1 MEKELRLRD
10 PGIGNLPII
19 PPLEESDEII
29 DHDKKTILLQVY
41 GESVDL
47 ALVETDREV
56 WRETLCRGLVF
67 NNYGSYSISVDV
79 DGKRI
84 HPSFNNVNRIP
95 KEFITSKEWISTK
108 KLDWNK
114 CINKCLNCKFSCDIE
129 VDGEFNEKLLR
140 YNVVYPASIRVGK
153 KAYRYNRPILTGVN
167 YNGKDYKLLPLLR
180 PVVDEWTLDGFE
192 IPKYERLFC
201 VTALVA
207 TAQEVEF
214 TAAPLHTKSP

>member
-10 PGIGNLPII
+10 PCIGNLPII
-19 PPLEESDEII
+19 PPLEENDEII

-67 NNYGSYSISVDV
+67 NNYGSYSISVEV

-95 KEFITSKEWISTK
+95 KEFIISKEWQNK

-167 YNGKDYKLLPLLR
+167 YNGKDYKLYPFRRKLKVLVNIPIDLDIEE
-180 PVVDEWTLDGFE
+180 PNESILDGFY
-192 IPKYERLFC
+192 IPEYNTIK
-201 VTALVA
+201 
-207 TAQEVEF
+207 
-214 TAAPLHTKSP
+214 

>member
-10 PGIGNLPII
+10 PCIGNLPII

-67 NNYGSYSISVDV
+67 NNYGSYSISVEV

-95 KEFITSKEWISTK
+95 KEFITSKEWQNK
-108 KLDWNK
+108 KLDWNS
-114 CINKCLNCKFSCDIE
+114 CICKSLDIEFYCDIE
-129 VDGEFNEKLLR
+129 VDVEFDEKLLQ
-140 YNVVYPASIRVGK
+140 YNVVYPASIRVGRK
-153 KAYRYNRPILTGVN
+153 VYRYNRPILTGVN
-167 YNGKDYKLLPLLR
+167 YNGKDYKLYPFRRKLKVLVNIPIDLDIEE
-180 PVVDEWTLDGFE
+180 PNESILDGFY
-192 IPKYERLFC
+192 IPEYNTIK
-201 VTALVA
+201 
-207 TAQEVEF
+207 
-214 TAAPLHTKSP
+214 

>member
-67 NNYGSYSISVDV
+67 NNYGSYSISVEV

-95 KEFITSKEWISTK
+95 KEFIISKEWQNK

-167 YNGKDYKLLPLLR
+167 YNGKDYKLYPFRRKLKVLVNIPIDLDIEE
-180 PVVDEWTLDGFE
+180 PNESILDGFY
-192 IPKYERLFC
+192 IPEYNTIK
-201 VTALVA
+201 
-207 TAQEVEF
+207 
-214 TAAPLHTKSP
+214 

>member
-29 DHDKKTILLQVY
+29 EQDKKTILLQVY

-47 ALVETDREV
+47 ALAETDREE
-56 WRETLCRGLVF
+56 WAKTLCRGLVF
-67 NNYGSYSISVDV
+67 NNYGSYSISVEV

-95 KEFITSKEWISTK
+95 KEFITSKEWQNK
-108 KLDWNK
+108 KLDWNS
-114 CINKCLNCKFSCDIE
+114 CICKSLDIEFYCDIE
-129 VDGEFNEKLLR
+129 VDVEFDEKLLQ

-153 KAYRYNRPILTGVN
+153 KVYRYNRPILTGVN
-167 YNGKDYKLLPLLR
+167 YNGKDYKLYPFRRKLKVLVNIPIDLDIEE
-180 PVVDEWTLDGFE
+180 PNESILDGFY
-192 IPKYERLFC
+192 IPEYNTIK
-201 VTALVA
+201 
-207 TAQEVEF
+207 
-214 TAAPLHTKSP
+214 

>member
-67 NNYGSYSISVDV
+67 NNYGSYSISVEV

-95 KEFITSKEWISTK
+95 KEFIISKEWQNK

-153 KAYRYNRPILTGVN
+153 KAYRYNRHILTGVN
-167 YNGKDYKLLPLLR
+167 YNGKDYKLYPFRRKLKVLVNIPIDLDIEE
-180 PVVDEWTLDGFE
+180 PNESILDGFY
-192 IPKYERLFC
+192 IPEYNTIK
-201 VTALVA
+201 
-207 TAQEVEF
+207 
-214 TAAPLHTKSP
+214 

>member
-1 MEKELRLRD
+1 VEKELRLRD

-47 ALVETDREV
+47 ALAETDREV

-67 NNYGSYSISVDV
+67 NNYGSYSISVEV

-84 HPSFNNVNRIP
+84 HPGFNNVNRIP
-95 KEFITSKEWISTK
+95 KEFITSKEWQNK
-108 KLDWNK
+108 KLDWNS
-114 CINKCLNCKFSCDIE
+114 CICKSLDIEFYCDIE
-129 VDGEFNEKLLR
+129 VDAEFDEKLLQ

-153 KAYRYNRPILTGVN
+153 KVYRYNRPILTGVN
-167 YNGKDYKLLPLLR
+167 YNGKDYKLYPFRRKLKVLVNIPIDLDIEE
-180 PVVDEWTLDGFE
+180 PNESILDGFY
-192 IPKYERLFC
+192 IPEYNTIK
-201 VTALVA
+201 
-207 TAQEVEF
+207 
-214 TAAPLHTKSP
+214 

>member
-67 NNYGSYSISVDV
+67 NNYGSYSISVEV
-79 DGKRI
+79 DGIRI

-95 KEFITSKEWISTK
+95 KEFITSKEWQNK
-108 KLDWNK
+108 KLDWNS
-114 CINKCLNCKFSCDIE
+114 CICKSLDIEFYCDIE
-129 VDGEFNEKLLR
+129 VDAEFDEKLLQ
-140 YNVVYPASIRVGK
+140 YNVVYPVSIRVGRK
-153 KAYRYNRPILTGVN
+153 VYRYNRPILTGVN
-167 YNGKDYKLLPLLR
+167 YNGKDYKLYPFRRKLKVLVNIPIDLDIEE
-180 PVVDEWTLDGFE
+180 PNESILDGFY
-192 IPKYERLFC
+192 IPEYNTIK
-201 VTALVA
+201 
-207 TAQEVEF
+207 
-214 TAAPLHTKSP
+214 

>member
-47 ALVETDREV
+47 ALVETGREV

-67 NNYGSYSISVDV
+67 NNYGSYSISVEV

-95 KEFITSKEWISTK
+95 KEFIISKEWQNK
-108 KLDWNK
+108 KLDWNS
-114 CINKCLNCKFSCDIE
+114 CICKSLDIEFYCDIE
-129 VDGEFNEKLLR
+129 VDAEFDEKLLQ
-140 YNVVYPASIRVGK
+140 YDVVYPASIRVGK
-153 KAYRYNRPILTGVN
+153 KVYRYNRPILTGVN
-167 YNGKDYKLLPLLR
+167 YNGKDYKLYPFRRKLKVLVNIPIDLDIEE
-180 PVVDEWTLDGFE
+180 PNESILDGFY
-192 IPKYERLFC
+192 IPEYNTIK
-201 VTALVA
+201 
-207 TAQEVEF
+207 
-214 TAAPLHTKSP
+214 

>member
-10 PGIGNLPII
+10 PGIGNLTII

-67 NNYGSYSISVDV
+67 NNYGSYSISVEV

-84 HPSFNNVNRIP
+84 QPDFDNVNRTP
-95 KEFITSKEWISTK
+95 KEFIISKEWQNK
-108 KLDWNK
+108 KLD
-114 CINKCLNCKFSCDIE
+114 
-129 VDGEFNEKLLR
+129 
-140 YNVVYPASIRVGK
+140 
-153 KAYRYNRPILTGVN
+153 
-167 YNGKDYKLLPLLR
+167 
-180 PVVDEWTLDGFE
+180 
-192 IPKYERLFC
+192 
-201 VTALVA
+201 
-207 TAQEVEF
+207 
-214 TAAPLHTKSP
+214 

>member
-29 DHDKKTILLQVY
+29 DHNKKTILLQVY

-47 ALVETDREV
+47 ALAETDREV

-67 NNYGSYSISVDV
+67 NNYGSYSISVEV

-84 HPSFNNVNRIP
+84 HPSFDNVNRTS
-95 KEFITSKEWISTK
+95 KEFIISKEWQNK
-108 KLDWNK
+108 KLDWNS
-114 CINKCLNCKFSCDIE
+114 CICKSLDIEFYCDIE
-129 VDGEFNEKLLR
+129 VDVEFDEKLLQ

-153 KAYRYNRPILTGVN
+153 KVYRYNRPILTGVN
-167 YNGKDYKLLPLLR
+167 YNGKDYKLYPFRRKLKVLVNIPIDLDIEE
-180 PVVDEWTLDGFE
+180 PNESILDGFY
-192 IPKYERLFC
+192 IPEYNTIK
-201 VTALVA
+201 
-207 TAQEVEF
+207 
-214 TAAPLHTKSP
+214 

>member
-47 ALVETDREV
+47 ALVETDREE
-56 WRETLCRGLVF
+56 WAKTLCRGLVF
-67 NNYGSYSISVDV
+67 NNYGSYSISVEV

-95 KEFITSKEWISTK
+95 KEFITSKEWQNK
-108 KLDWNK
+108 KLDWNS
-114 CINKCLNCKFSCDIE
+114 CICKSLDIEFYCDIE
-129 VDGEFNEKLLR
+129 VDVEFDEKLLQ
-140 YNVVYPASIRVGK
+140 YNVVYPASIRVGRK
-153 KAYRYNRPILTGVN
+153 VYRYNRPILMGVN
-167 YNGKDYKLLPLLR
+167 YNGKDYKLYPFRRKLKVLVNIPIDLDIEE
-180 PVVDEWTLDGFE
+180 PNESILDGVY
-192 IPKYERLFC
+192 IPEYNTIK
-201 VTALVA
+201 
-207 TAQEVEF
+207 
-214 TAAPLHTKSP
+214 

>member
-67 NNYGSYSISVDV
+67 NNYGSYSISVEV

-95 KEFITSKEWISTK
+95 KEFITSKEWQNK
-108 KLDWNK
+108 KLDWNS
-114 CINKCLNCKFSCDIE
+114 CICKSLDIEFYCDIE
-129 VDGEFNEKLLR
+129 VDVEFDEKLLQ

-153 KAYRYNRPILTGVN
+153 KVYRYNRPILTGVN
-167 YNGKDYKLLPLLR
+167 YNGKDYKLYPFRRKLKVLVNIPIDLDIEE
-180 PVVDEWTLDGFE
+180 PNESILDGFY
-192 IPKYERLFC
+192 IPEYNTIK
-201 VTALVA
+201 
-207 TAQEVEF
+207 
-214 TAAPLHTKSP
+214 

>member
-29 DHDKKTILLQVY
+29 DHNKKTILLQVY

-47 ALVETDREV
+47 ALAETDREV

-67 NNYGSYSISVDV
+67 NNYGSYSISVEV

-95 KEFITSKEWISTK
+95 KEFITSKEWQNK
-108 KLDWNK
+108 KLDWNS
-114 CINKCLNCKFSCDIE
+114 CICKSLDIEFYCDIE
-129 VDGEFNEKLLR
+129 VDAEFDEKLLQ
-140 YNVVYPASIRVGK
+140 YNVVYPASIRVGRK
-153 KAYRYNRPILTGVN
+153 VYRYNRPILTGVN
-167 YNGKDYKLLPLLR
+167 YNGKDYKLYPFRRKLKVLVNIPIDLDIEE
-180 PVVDEWTLDGFE
+180 PNESILDGFY
-192 IPKYERLFC
+192 IPEYNTIK
-201 VTALVA
+201 
-207 TAQEVEF
+207 
-214 TAAPLHTKSP
+214 

>member
-67 NNYGSYSISVDV
+67 NNYGSYSISVEV

-95 KEFITSKEWISTK
+95 KEFITSKEWQNM
-108 KLDWNK
+108 KLDWNS
-114 CINKCLNCKFSCDIE
+114 CICKSLDIEFYCDIE
-129 VDGEFNEKLLR
+129 VDAEFDEKLLQ

-153 KAYRYNRPILTGVN
+153 KVYRYNRPILTGVN
-167 YNGKDYKLLPLLR
+167 YNGKDYKLYPFRRKLKVLVNIPIDLDIEE
-180 PVVDEWTLDGFE
+180 PNESILDGFY
-192 IPKYERLFC
+192 IPEYNTIK
-201 VTALVA
+201 
-207 TAQEVEF
+207 
-214 TAAPLHTKSP
+214 

>member
-1 MEKELRLRD
+1 MEKEFRFRG
-10 PGIGNLPII
+10 PGNLPII

-47 ALVETDREV
+47 DLVEIDREV

-67 NNYGSYSISVDV
+67 NDYGRYTIFVEV

-84 HPSFNNVNRIP
+84 QPDFNNVTRMP
-95 KEFITSKEWISTK
+95 REFVAPTEWQNK
-108 KLDWNK
+108 KLDWNR
-114 CINKCLNCKFSCDIE
+114 CIYRSLYGEFCCDIE
-129 VDGEFNEKLLR
+129 VDGEFNEKLLQ

-153 KAYRYNRPILTGVN
+153 KVYRYNRPILTGVS

-192 IPKYERLFC
+192 IPEYNTIK
-201 VTALVA
+201 
-207 TAQEVEF
+207 
-214 TAAPLHTKSP
+214 

>member
-47 ALVETDREV
+47 ALAETDREV

-67 NNYGSYSISVDV
+67 NNYGSYSISVEV

-108 KLDWNK
+108 KLDWNR
-114 CINKCLNCKFSCDIE
+114 CIYRSLDGEFCCDIE

-167 YNGKDYKLLPLLR
+167 YNGKDYKLYPFRRKLKVLVNIPIDLDIEE
-180 PVVDEWTLDGFE
+180 PNESILDGFY
-192 IPKYERLFC
+192 IPEYNTIK
-201 VTALVA
+201 
-207 TAQEVEF
+207 
-214 TAAPLHTKSP
+214 

>member
-10 PGIGNLPII
+10 PCIGNLPII

-29 DHDKKTILLQVY
+29 DQDKKTILLQVY
-41 GESVDL
+41 GEGVDL
-47 ALVETDREV
+47 DLVETNQIQCP
-56 WRETLCRGLVF
+56 ETLCRGLVF
-67 NNYGSYSISVDV
+67 NDYGRYTIFVEV

-84 HPSFNNVNRIP
+84 QPDFNNVTRIP

-108 KLDWNK
+108 KLDWNR
-114 CINKCLNCKFSCDIE
+114 CIYRSLDGEFCCDIE
-129 VDGEFNEKLLR
+129 VDGEFNEKLLQ
-140 YNVVYPASIRVGK
+140 YNVVYPASIRVGRK
-153 KAYRYNRPILTGVN
+153 VYRYNRPILTGVN

-214 TAAPLHTKSP
+214 TPLHTKSP

>member
-29 DHDKKTILLQVY
+29 DHNKKTILLQVY

-47 ALVETDREV
+47 ALAETDREV

-67 NNYGSYSISVDV
+67 NNYGSYSISVEV

-95 KEFITSKEWISTK
+95 KEFIISKEWQNK
-108 KLDWNK
+108 KIDWNS
-114 CINKCLNCKFSCDIE
+114 CICKSLDIEFYCDIE
-129 VDGEFNEKLLR
+129 VDAEFDEKLLQ
-140 YNVVYPASIRVGK
+140 YNVVYPASIRVGRK
-153 KAYRYNRPILTGVN
+153 VYRYNRPILTGVN
-167 YNGKDYKLLPLLR
+167 YNGKDYKLYPFRRKLKVLVNIPIDLDIEE
-180 PVVDEWTLDGFE
+180 PNESILDGFY
-192 IPKYERLFC
+192 IPEYNTIK
-201 VTALVA
+201 
-207 TAQEVEF
+207 
-214 TAAPLHTKSP
+214 